1 MYHVLIAE
9 SEPSMRESLKRLPDW
24 SSMGYMITDEA
35 ANGEQALQKI
45 LSQSPD
51 VTLLDLRM
59 PGLTGLEVM
68 RRAREAG
75 FKGKIVIL
83 SNYSDFQYA
92 REAMRCGVQYYL
104 TKPVNREELS
114 ETLNMLCRQLD
125 AERAIAAAAG
135 YYRLKAREVIIQE
148 IVLGKASPPDRS
160 LSDLHLETDVY
171 QIVICQPYNNTPP
184 NCFLPNLRNCCIW
197 QIWTMSFLT
206 ISVWDTMIYFC

>member
-9 SEPSMRESLKRLPDW
+9 SEPSIRESLKRLPDW

-148 IVLGKASPPDRS
+148 IVLGKASPPDKS

-184 NCFLPNLRNCCIW
+184 NCRLPNLRNCCIW